1 MIFDTHIIHQKRSKI
16 KKFFKK
22 IKKIMMTNVELY
34 VIIET
39 EGVMSFEQK
48 IIQKNTYMHHIVL
61 YVDTFYNTDNGSCR
75 KRKNH

>member
-1 MIFDTHIIHQKRSKI
+1 
-16 KKFFKK
+16 
-22 IKKIMMTNVELY
+22 MMTNVELY

-75 KRKNH
+75 KKKNN